1 MTDVGLVSTA
11 GAPPPED
18 HVRKR
23 IPAAL
28 HAYKWVILV
37 IVLVVGFGGWEGY
50 GLLLGPVVAGDRA
63 KRGDLIETVVAT
75 GSVQTPFRVD
85 ISSQITGT
93 VETVQV
99 EEGQHVT
106 KGQPPISLESQE
118 LKADVVQ
125 AEGAVAQAE
134 AHMRQLQELSLPTAR
149 TSLVQAQASLIN
161 AQQTFDRASKLAA
174 SGDATRVALDAA
186 QKDLDVASSQV
197 RATLLQVYTDSP
209 GGSDYVTGQTQLS
222 QAQAALATAKSRLGY
237 ADIAAPR
244 AGMLIARSVERG
256 AVVQAGGTL
265 LSLAPDGQMQLL
277 LAIDERNLSKV
288 ALQQKAVASADA
300 YADKK
305 FPAVVSY
312 INPGVDITRA
322 SVEVKLDVADPPPYL
337 LQDMTVSVDIE
348 VGRSENALVV
358 PGRSVHDALS
368 ASPWVMVVKNGRTSK
383 QPVRL
388 GLQGITETEI
398 LSGIAEGDVVISAS
412 STVPAGQ
419 RVRVVAP

>member
-1 MTDVGLVSTA
+1 M
-11 GAPPPED
+11 
-18 HVRKR
+18 R
-23 IPAAL
+23 
-28 HAYKWVILV
+28 AYGWVILA
-37 IVLVVGFGGWEGY
+37 IVLVAGIGGWEGY
-50 GLLLGPVVAGDRA
+50 ALLLGPIVAGDRV
-63 KRGDLIETVVAT
+63 KRGNLIETVVAT
-75 GSVQTPFRVD
+75 GSVETPFRVD
-85 ISSQITGT
+85 IASQVTGT
-93 VETVQV
+93 VETVHV

-106 KGQPPISLESQE
+106 KGQPLISLGSQE
-118 LKADVVQ
+118 LRAV
-125 AEGAVAQAE
+125 VAQAE
-134 AHMRQLQELSLPTAR
+134 GVVAQAQAHMHQLEEMSLPTSRAN
-149 TSLVQAQASLIN
+149 LMQAQATLLN
-161 AQQTFDRASKLAA
+161 AQQTFGRAAKLAA
-174 SGDATRVALDAA
+174 SGDATRVTLDAA
-186 QKDLDVASSQV
+186 QKDLDVARSQV
-197 RATLLQVYTDSP
+197 RATLLQVYTDST
-209 GGSDYVTGQTQLS
+209 GGSDYVTGETQLS
-222 QAQAALATAKSRLGY
+222 QAQSALDIARSRLGY

-244 AGMLIARSVERG
+244 AGVLITRNVERG

-288 ALQQKAVASADA
+288 ALRQKAVASADA

-305 FPAVVSY
+305 FSAVVSF

-368 ASPWVMVVKNGRTSK
+368 ATPWVMVVKNGRASK

-388 GLQGITETEI
+388 GLQGSTETEI

-412 STVPAGQ
+412 STVLAGQ
-419 RVRVVAP
+419 RVRAVPP